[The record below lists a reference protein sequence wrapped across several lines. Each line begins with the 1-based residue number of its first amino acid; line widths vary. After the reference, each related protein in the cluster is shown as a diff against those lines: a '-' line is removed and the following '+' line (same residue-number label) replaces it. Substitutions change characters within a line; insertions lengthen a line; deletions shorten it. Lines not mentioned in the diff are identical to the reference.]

1 VNVYSMRDHI
11 KILAVLNIV
20 WSSIGILAGLVVLLV
35 LGGLAGVVAVANAQS
50 NDTGALFAGPL
61 IIMVGLGILTLIALL
76 SLPALIGSIGLLKH
90 KSWGRTLMIVVSIFH
105 LVSVPVGTALGVYGI
120 WVLFHEDTRRL
131 FETGG
136 ELMYSQGAGGV

>member
-1 VNVYSMRDHI
+1 MNVCSMRDHI

-35 LGGLAGVVAVANAQS
+35 FGGLAGVVAVANAQS

-105 LVSVPVGTALGVYGI
+105 LVSVPCRNRARCLWDLGLI
-120 WVLFHEDTRRL
+120 PRRYKAA
-131 FETGG
+131 F
-136 ELMYSQGAGGV
+136 

>member
-1 VNVYSMRDHI
+1 MRDHI

-35 LGGLAGVVAVANAQS
+35 FGGLAGVVAVANAQS

-61 IIMVGLGILTLIALL
+61 IIVVGLGILTLIALL

-131 FETGG
+131 FERGG
-136 ELMYSQGAGGV
+136 ELMYPQGAGGV

>member
-1 VNVYSMRDHI
+1 VNVCSMRDHI

-35 LGGLAGVVAVANAQS
+35 FGGLAGVVAVANAQS

-61 IIMVGLGILTLIALL
+61 IIVVGLGILTLIALL

-131 FETGG
+131 FERGG
-136 ELMYSQGAGGV
+136 ELMYPQGAGGV

>member
-1 VNVYSMRDHI
+1 MNVCSMRDHI

-35 LGGLAGVVAVANAQS
+35 FGGLAGVVAVANAQS

-61 IIMVGLGILTLIALL
+61 IIVVGLGILTLIALL

-131 FETGG
+131 FERGG
-136 ELMYSQGAGGV
+136 ELMYPQGAGGV